1 MIVLTEVVGI
11 PWEQALEVDEVA
23 PFVCA
28 PNALDFD
35 AASDFNFFIFA
46 INDFIY
52 LYVHL
57 FAYLLH
63 QIVELFSGMYSLTFV
78 NCTIFGKSWQVGI
91 VQYAWYYTL
100 ADYAMAAVAYN
111 SRCQVAQ
118 AFNFEVLERSQAL
131 KIVACLA
138 PTWVVL
144 ESGKVYEVVHLV
156 EREAEED
163 VVVYEH
169 LGILVLIWIQWTNAS
184 FNNSNST
191 ISCCCKKIIVD
202 LL

>member
-1 MIVLTEVVGI
+1 MIVLTLVVGV

-28 PNALDFD
+28 PNALDFNT
-35 AASDFNFFIFA
+35 AGDFNFFIFA

-63 QIVELFSGMYSLTFV
+63 QIVELFSGMYSPAFV
-78 NCTIFGKSWQVGI
+78 DGTIFGKSWQISI

-100 ADYAMAAVAYN
+100 ADYAMATIVYN

-118 AFNFEVLERSQAL
+118 TFHFEVLERSQAAE
-131 KIVACLA
+131 IVICLG

-144 ESGKVYEVVHLV
+144 ESGKVLEVVHLIKC
-156 EREAEED
+156 EAEED
-163 VVVYEH
+163 VVIYKH
-169 LGILVLIWIQWTNAS
+169 LRILVLIWIQWTNAS
-184 FNNSNST
+184 FNNGNST